1 MASPM
6 TVEFQTN
13 PDLCNDFFELMEDTV
28 AYFTEE
34 YGISAELAYSMTEG
48 FAQVKIAKLR
58 EIKEALDSEQSN

>member
-13 PDLCNDFFELMEDTV
+13 PDICNDFFELMEDTV

-34 YGISAELAYSMTEG
+34 YEISAELAYSMTEA

-58 EIKEALDSEQSN
+58 EIKEALNSEQSN